1 MLYDFK
7 SSSSKRGTKP
17 VKILILIP
25 VSLGVFFLALAVRFL
40 PEIPISSPSLFD
52 QQKKE
57 VLKNPFRPEP
67 HFQLAQLYLENDNLE
82 GAKKELLLALNLY
95 PDYQKAKDLEKEIAN
110 QEKEPQRIKAKIQ
123 EWESILEEKPGYR
136 DAYLQ
141 IAILNWQIYE
151 ETEAREAVNKALELD
166 PNFEAGKEFKKLLG
180 E

>member
-7 SSSSKRGTKP
+7 SSSSKRGTKS
-17 VKILILIP
+17 VKILTLIS
-25 VSLGVFFLALAVRFL
+25 VSLGVFFLVLAVRFL
-40 PEIPISSPSLFD
+40 PEIPTSNPSLFD

-67 HFQLAQLYLENDNLE
+67 HFQLAQLYLENNNLE
-82 GAKKELLLALNLY
+82 SAKKELLLALNLD
-95 PDYQKAKDLEKEIAN
+95 PDYQKAKDLEKEIEN
-110 QEKEPQRIKAKIQ
+110 QEKGPQRIKAEIQ
-123 EWESILEEKPGYR
+123 EWEKVLEEKPDYR

-141 IAILNWQIYE
+141 IAVLNWQIYK

-166 PNFEAGKEFKKLLG
+166 PNFEAGKKFKKFLA